1 MGFSTDEREQLLSL
15 KGVGDTV
22 IKRIEQL
29 GYGSF
34 KELAQADPL
43 VVTKEISLMMG
54 SSCWHNSPQA
64 RAAIRSAV
72 ELARQRV

>member
-1 MGFSTDEREQLLSL
+1 MGFSTSEREQLLDL

-29 GYGSF
+29 GYSSF
-34 KELAQADPL
+34 KDLAQADPL
-43 VVTKEISLMMG
+43 AVTKEISLMMG

-64 RAAIRSAV
+64 RAAIQSAV
-72 ELARQRV
+72 DLARQRV